1 MLVTRPAHQ
10 HDEFAAALE
19 ELGARAILAPAIE
32 ITAPDD
38 PAPARKAVAELRDYA
53 WLVFTS
59 ANGVR
64 AFFDLFEDRA
74 CAARAIGATKIAAIG
89 PGTAAALRAYGI
101 DAALIP
107 LTYVAEDLAR
117 AIVAAS
123 TPGDRLLIFRAQEA
137 RDVLA
142 RDLHAA
148 GRCPVVVAA
157 YKTVFA
163 HDERFAEKVAASDIL
178 TFTSASTVRGFVENL
193 GGRDAAV
200 RAAKDKLVACIG
212 PITAQEA
219 RAAGL
224 RVDAIA
230 REYTARGLLQALEQ
244 LA

>member
-1 MLVTRPAHQ
+1 VLVTRPAHQ

-19 ELGARAILAPAIE
+19 AAGARAILAPAIE

-38 PAPARKAVAELRDYA
+38 PAPAREAASNLSDYA

-64 AFFDLFEDRA
+64 AFFDLFDDA
-74 CAARAIGATKIAAIG
+74 GTAARAIGTAQIAAIG
-89 PGTAAALRAYGI
+89 PGTAATLQSHGI

-107 LTYVAEDLAR
+107 QTYVAEDLAR
-117 AIVAAS
+117 ALIAAS
-123 TPGDRLLIFRAQEA
+123 APGERLLIFRAQEA

-157 YKTVFA
+157 YKTVFTR
-163 HDERFAEKVAASDIL
+163 DDRFAEKVAASDIL
-178 TFTSASTVRGFVENL
+178 TFTSASTVRGFVRNL
-193 GGRDAAV
+193 GGPAAAV
-200 RAAKDKLVACIG
+200 RAAQDKLIACIG
-212 PITAQEA
+212 PITAHEA
-219 RAAGL
+219 RTTGL
-224 RVDAIA
+224 HVHAIA
-230 REYTARGLLQALEQ
+230 SEYTARGLLAALEH